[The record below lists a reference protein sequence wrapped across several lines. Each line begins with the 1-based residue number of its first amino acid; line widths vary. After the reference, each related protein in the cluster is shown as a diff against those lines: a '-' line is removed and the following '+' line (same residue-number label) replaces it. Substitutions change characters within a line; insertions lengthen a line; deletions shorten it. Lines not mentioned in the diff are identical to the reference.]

1 MLAVVYV
8 LLSSMSFA
16 MNQAGVRRGMLRG
29 SALQGVY
36 ISIWIGVPV
45 LIISAAVSTQLFRA
59 GDLEPRSYL
68 LLVAVGVN
76 HFIIGRYCNH
86 RAIGAVG
93 ANRNRTI
100 VGANVP
106 FSILLAVVLL
116 GEEVTQWMWVG
127 MALVLAGPAIVFRR
141 QSPVA
146 QPRTSPQSVHAAAG
160 ASAEAPVAGAAQGA
174 EQEAP
179 PPRFVEGYA
188 FGLLNAISFGISP
201 LLVRSALGGSG
212 LGVLGSLVAYSAA
225 SVVLVPLLALPMVR
239 ANLHRIDPV
248 TSRWFMV
255 SAVSVVLAQMFRY
268 LALSV
273 APVTVVLP
281 LMRAGS
287 VLLLPVS
294 YVFNRRIESFEPR
307 VLVGIFISITGSLL
321 VVL

>member
-45 LIISAAVSTQLFRA
+45 LIVSAAISTQLFRA

-68 LLVAVGVN
+68 LLIAVGIN

-116 GEEVTQWMWVG
+116 GEEITQWMWVG

-141 QSPVA
+141 QSPAA
-146 QPRTSPQSVHAAAG
+146 QPRGSPQGAHAAAG
-160 ASAEAPVAGAAQGA
+160 ASAEAPVASAVREA
-174 EQEAP
+174 EPEAP

-239 ANLHRIDPV
+239 ANLHRIDAV

-307 VLVGIFISITGSLL
+307 VLVGIFISIIGSLL

>member
-1 MLAVVYV
+1 
-8 LLSSMSFA
+8 
-16 MNQAGVRRGMLRG
+16 MLRG

-36 ISIWIGVPV
+36 MSIWIGVPV
-45 LIISAAVSTQLFRA
+45 LIVSAAVSTQLFRV

-68 LLVAVGVN
+68 LLVAVGIN

-116 GEEVTQWMWVG
+116 GEEVTRWMWVG

-141 QSPVA
+141 QSPVV
-146 QPRTSPQSVHAAAG
+146 QPRTAPHSAHAAAG
-160 ASAEAPVAGAAQGA
+160 ASAEAPVAGAVQGA
-174 EQEAP
+174 EPQAPP

-188 FGLLNAISFGISP
+188 FGLLNALSFGISP

-225 SVVLVPLLALPMVR
+225 SVVLVPLLALPTVR
-239 ANLHRIDPV
+239 ANLHRIDAV
-248 TSRWFMV
+248 TGRWFMV

-307 VLVGIFISITGSLL
+307 VLVGISVSIVGSLL

>member
-45 LIISAAVSTQLFRA
+45 LIVSAAISTQLFRA

-68 LLVAVGVN
+68 LLIAVGIN

-116 GEEVTQWMWVG
+116 GEEITRWMWVG

-141 QSPVA
+141 QSPAA
-146 QPRTSPQSVHAAAG
+146 QPRGSPQGAHAAAG
-160 ASAEAPVAGAAQGA
+160 ASAEAPVASAVREA
-174 EQEAP
+174 EPEAP

-239 ANLHRIDPV
+239 ANLHRIDAV

-307 VLVGIFISITGSLL
+307 VLVGIFISIIGSLL

>member
-36 ISIWIGVPV
+36 MSIWIGVPV
-45 LIISAAVSTQLFRA
+45 LIISAAISTQLFRA

-68 LLVAVGVN
+68 LLVAVGIN

-86 RAIGAVG
+86 RATGAVG

-116 GEEVTQWMWVG
+116 GEEITRWMWVG

-146 QPRTSPQSVHAAAG
+146 QPHASPQGVHAAAG
-160 ASAEAPVAGAAQGA
+160 ASAEAPAAGAVQGA
-174 EQEAP
+174 EPEAP

-239 ANLHRIDPV
+239 ANLHRIDAV

-281 LMRAGS
+281 LMRAGG

-307 VLVGIFISITGSLL
+307 VLVGIFISIVGSLL

>member
-141 QSPVA
+141 Q
-146 QPRTSPQSVHAAAG
+146 PRASPQSVHAAAG
-160 ASAEAPVAGAAQGA
+160 ASAEAPAAGAVQGA
-174 EQEAP
+174 EPEAP

-239 ANLHRIDPV
+239 ANLHRIDAV

>member
-141 QSPVA
+141 QSSATP
-146 QPRTSPQSVHAAAG
+146 PRTSPQSVHAAAG
-160 ASAEAPVAGAAQGA
+160 ASAEAPAAGAVQGA
-174 EQEAP
+174 EPEAP

-239 ANLHRIDPV
+239 ANLHRIDAV

>member
-116 GEEVTQWMWVG
+116 GEEVTRWMWVG
-127 MALVLAGPAIVFRR
+127 MALILAGPAIVFRR
-141 QSPVA
+141 QSPAA
-146 QPRTSPQSVHAAAG
+146 QPRTSPQSVHTAAG
-160 ASAEAPVAGAAQGA
+160 ASAEAPAAGAVQGA
-174 EQEAP
+174 EPEAP

-239 ANLHRIDPV
+239 ANLHRIDAV

>member
-141 QSPVA
+141 QSSATP
-146 QPRTSPQSVHAAAG
+146 PRTSPQSVHAAVG
-160 ASAEAPVAGAAQGA
+160 ESAEAPAAGAVQGA
-174 EQEAP
+174 EPEAP

-239 ANLHRIDPV
+239 ANLHRIDAV

>member
-36 ISIWIGVPV
+36 MSIWIGVPV
-45 LIISAAVSTQLFRA
+45 LIISAAISTQLFRA

-68 LLVAVGVN
+68 LLVAVGIN

-116 GEEVTQWMWVG
+116 GEEITRWMWVG

-146 QPRTSPQSVHAAAG
+146 QPHASPQGVHGAAG
-160 ASAEAPVAGAAQGA
+160 ASAEAPAAGAVQRA
-174 EQEAP
+174 EPEAP

-225 SVVLVPLLALPMVR
+225 SVVLVPLLALPTVR
-239 ANLHRIDPV
+239 ANLHRIDAV

-281 LMRAGS
+281 LMRAGG

-307 VLVGIFISITGSLL
+307 VLVGIFISIVGSLL